1 MKKKLIL
8 YSGFELRVQNVLQEG
23 TVCGHCIPEVQGA
36 FYPKNNLN
44 LALWLHII
52 GNTSYMYLKEF
63 HIYVKT
69 QLKEK
74 KENSFNVILFKYCV
88 PHILMYVSQKL
99 VNGFVNN
106 LLFSKLFY

>member
-1 MKKKLIL
+1 
-8 YSGFELRVQNVLQEG
+8 
-23 TVCGHCIPEVQGA
+23 
-36 FYPKNNLN
+36 
-44 LALWLHII
+44 
-52 GNTSYMYLKEF
+52 MYLKEF

-99 VNGFVNN
+99 VHGFVNN
-106 LLFSKLFY
+106 LLFSKLFFIKPFLTIVIYTFLMYLKKNE